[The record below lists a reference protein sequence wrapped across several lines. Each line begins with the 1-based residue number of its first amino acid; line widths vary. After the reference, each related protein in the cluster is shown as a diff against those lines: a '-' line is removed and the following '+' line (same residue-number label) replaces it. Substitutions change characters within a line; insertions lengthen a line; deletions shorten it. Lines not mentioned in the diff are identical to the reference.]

1 MLNTLRFSLN
11 TQIFMCLLC
20 RISGYMM
27 MDKLEVPR
35 RKVRKNWYVG
45 LNPDPVD
52 RSHPDVHDSSIGKGS
67 ASKESIHEGKSG
79 IEESSNG
86 TQSRMLYY
94 ILYRVVKF
102 PIETNTP
109 FSFCLSLQ
117 SLSFYSCRSMGWN
130 LCGAIKLKTRK
141 YFKKRNNWEHPF

>member
-35 RKVRKNWYVG
+35 RKVHKNWYVG

-52 RSHPDVHDSSIGKGS
+52 RSHPDVHDNSIGKGA
-67 ASKESIHEGKSG
+67 ASKESIHEGKSS

-94 ILYRVVKF
+94 NLCCAVHF
-102 PIETNTP
+102 PIETNTS

-117 SLSFYSCRSMGWN
+117 SLSFYSCRTMD
-130 LCGAIKLKTRK
+130 
-141 YFKKRNNWEHPF
+141 